1 MIDVVAAVIKNQE
14 GKYLITQRNIKKVQ
28 GGLWEFPGGKVEG
41 NESKEHAIE
50 REIKEELTLNI
61 KAKEI
66 LGEKVFDYTER
77 SINLIAV
84 HCEKISGEVILNEHE
99 AYAWV
104 TPDKFKDYEF
114 APADDFIVKLLNNK

>member
-14 GKYLITQRNIKKVQ
+14 GKYLITQRNFKKVQ
-28 GGLWEFPGGKVEG
+28 GGLWEFPGGKVEE

-114 APADDFIVKLLNNK
+114 APADEFIVKLLNNK

>member
-14 GKYLITQRNIKKVQ
+14 GKYLITQRNFKKVQ
-28 GGLWEFPGGKVEG
+28 GGLWEFPGGKVEE

-50 REIKEELTLNI
+50 REIKEELTLKIEAN
-61 KAKEI
+61 EI
-66 LGEKVFDYTER
+66 LGEKEFNYPEKT
-77 SINLIAV
+77 INLIAIKCKKV
-84 HCEKISGEVILNEHE
+84 SGEVILNEHE

>member
-14 GKYLITQRNIKKVQ
+14 GKYLITQRNFKKVQ
-28 GGLWEFPGGKVEG
+28 GGLWEFPGGKVEE

-114 APADDFIVKLLNNK
+114 APADDFIVKLLNG

>member
-14 GKYLITQRNIKKVQ
+14 GKYLITQRNFKKVQ

>member
-14 GKYLITQRNIKKVQ
+14 GKYLITQRNFKKVQ
-28 GGLWEFPGGKVEG
+28 GGLWEFPGGKVEE

-50 REIKEELTLNI
+50 REIKEELTLTI

>member
-14 GKYLITQRNIKKVQ
+14 GKYLITQRNFKKVQ
-28 GGLWEFPGGKVEG
+28 GGLWEFPGGKVEE

-114 APADDFIVKLLNNK
+114 APADEFIVKLLNG

>member
-14 GKYLITQRNIKKVQ
+14 GKYLITQRNLKKVQ
-28 GGLWEFPGGKVEG
+28 GGLWEFPGGKVEE

-114 APADDFIVKLLNNK
+114 APADDFIVKLLNG